1 MTSPERFADI
11 VNRHF
16 PRLKEPTVKQPAEP
30 RSAEDHYHDA
40 EELLRCAR
48 VALEANDFARE
59 HALTTLARTHYVAA
73 QAAVAIWPAD
83 EPGPTALSVAL
94 AEAQAELRRWRQAY
108 AAGEE
113 YWAKVSPALEIA
125 DSDAVLA
132 GEKDVAI
139 GAGAYRARIRT
150 ALLQVGDPA

>member
-1 MTSPERFADI
+1 MTPGPERFADI

-30 RSAEDHYHDA
+30 RSAEDHYRLGEQRFACADVAFEAHDY
-40 EELLRCAR
+40 
-48 VALEANDFARE
+48 ARE
-59 HALTTLARTHYVAA
+59 HALTTLARTHYAAA

-113 YWAKVSPALEIA
+113 YWAKVSRPDPASPAPDGDL
-125 DSDAVLA
+125 
-132 GEKDVAI
+132 DVTI

-150 ALLQVGDPA
+150 ALLEAGEPT